1 MMRWE
6 TRSGSVHLSAMSAD
20 AALLAARYNELI
32 VAHRAGRAGT
42 AMALAR
48 DLLGV
53 APNHLPTLKVFA
65 QLARQAGDSAAAL
78 DALKRALEASP
89 DDATLYAEVAGVMVE
104 LGAPDAAL
112 DAFNVAVEK
121 DPHAHGAR
129 ANRANLLARMHRLD
143 DAIAEYAQLERMAP
157 DHIATIANHATIL
170 EVAGRAS
177 EAARAVARALEL
189 APGDVAIQ
197 TLAARMERGVGQGS
211 KALGRMRRVVD
222 ESNEPSVAMLQE
234 LGHCADHADEFAE
247 AARAY
252 RRANRLRRRA
262 ARHVASPNQVLAQL
276 RGWETGLRK
285 RCESALAAVETTG
298 PVASRPVVVV
308 GFPYAGTHVT
318 ADLLR
323 SDSSIE
329 LSVDRSA
336 LRDSAARLIASGWQ
350 PLDPLPPTERKLLDA
365 RPRSATRVEVVT
377 LVERYLPV
385 LYAMSPDAR
394 YVRITRSRADVLL
407 GCLTTT
413 FSEPALEALCA
424 APTELAEAYLV
435 AERVWQ
441 CFVEV
446 CRPAVLDVSYEAL
459 LEQDSSTLGVLAE
472 FCGLGDLTP
481 GTKVLGYEHRV
492 AVGRGERYAER
503 MGFA

>member
-65 QLARQAGDSAAAL
+65 QLARQTGDSVAAL

-89 DDATLYAEVAGVMVE
+89 DDATFYAEAAGVMVE
-104 LGAPDAAL
+104 LGAPDAV
-112 DAFNVAVEK
+112 NVAVEK

-129 ANRANLLARMHRLD
+129 ASRANLLARMHRLD
-143 DAIAEYAQLERMAP
+143 D
-157 DHIATIANHATIL
+157 
-170 EVAGRAS
+170 
-177 EAARAVARALEL
+177 ARALEL

-211 KALGRMRRVVD
+211 KALGRIRRVVD
-222 ESNEPSVAMLQE
+222 ESNEPSVAMPQE

-262 ARHVASPNQVLAQL
+262 VRHVASPNQVLAQL
-276 RGWETGLRK
+276 RGWETGLR
-285 RCESALAAVETTG
+285 ESSEPALAAVETMG

-308 GFPYAGTHVT
+308 GFPYAGTHIT

-323 SDSSIE
+323 SGSSIE

-336 LRDSAARLIASGWQ
+336 LRD
-350 PLDPLPPTERKLLDA
+350 
-365 RPRSATRVEVVT
+365 EVVT
-377 LVERYLPV
+377 LVERYLPM

-407 GCLTTT
+407 GCLTIT

-446 CRPAVLDVSYEAL
+446 CRPAVLYVSYEAL
-459 LEQDSSTLGVLAE
+459 LEQDSSTLEALSE
-472 FCGLGDLTP
+472 FCGLGDLTH
-481 GTKVLGYEHRV
+481 GTKMLGYEHRV
-492 AVGRGERYAER
+492 AVGRGEHYAER

>member
-89 DDATLYAEVAGVMVE
+89 DDATLYAEAAGVMVE
-104 LGAPDAAL
+104 LGAPDAV
-112 DAFNVAVEK
+112 NVAVEK

-143 DAIAEYAQLERMAP
+143 DA
-157 DHIATIANHATIL
+157 
-170 EVAGRAS
+170 
-177 EAARAVARALEL
+177 RALEL

-197 TLAARMERGVGQGS
+197 TLPARMERGVGLGS
-211 KALGRMRRVVD
+211 KALGRIRRVVD
-222 ESNEPSVAMLQE
+222 ESNEPSVAMPQE

-262 ARHVASPNQVLAQL
+262 VRHVASPNQVLAQL
-276 RGWETGLRK
+276 RGWETGLR
-285 RCESALAAVETTG
+285 ESSEPALAAVETTG

-308 GFPYAGTHVT
+308 GFPYAGTHIT

-323 SDSSIE
+323 SGSSIE

-350 PLDPLPPTERKLLDA
+350 PLDPLPPMERKLLDA
-365 RPRSATRVEVVT
+365 RPRSATRGEVVT
-377 LVERYLPV
+377 LVERYLPM

-407 GCLTTT
+407 GCLTTP

-459 LEQDSSTLGVLAE
+459 LEQGSSTLEALSE
-472 FCGLGDLTP
+472 FCGLGDLTH
-481 GTKVLGYEHRV
+481 GTKMLGYEHRV
-492 AVGRGERYAER
+492 AVGRGEHYAER

>member
-32 VAHRAGRAGT
+32 LAHRAGRAGT

-65 QLARQAGDSAAAL
+65 QLARQAGDSVAAL

-89 DDATLYAEVAGVMVE
+89 DDATLYAEAAGVMVE
-104 LGAPDAAL
+104 LGAPDAV
-112 DAFNVAVEK
+112 NVAVEK

-129 ANRANLLARMHRLD
+129 ASRANLLARMHRLD
-143 DAIAEYAQLERMAP
+143 D
-157 DHIATIANHATIL
+157 
-170 EVAGRAS
+170 
-177 EAARAVARALEL
+177 ARALEL

-211 KALGRMRRVVD
+211 KALGRIRRVVD

-262 ARHVASPNQVLAQL
+262 VRHVASPNQVLAQL
-276 RGWETGLRK
+276 RGWETGLR
-285 RCESALAAVETTG
+285 ESSEPALAAVETMG

-308 GFPYAGTHVT
+308 GFPYAGTHIT

-323 SDSSIE
+323 SGSSIE

-336 LRDSAARLIASGWQ
+336 LRD
-350 PLDPLPPTERKLLDA
+350 
-365 RPRSATRVEVVT
+365 EVVT
-377 LVERYLPV
+377 LVERYLPM

-407 GCLTTT
+407 GCLTIT

-459 LEQDSSTLGVLAE
+459 LEQDSSTLEALSE
-472 FCGLGDLTP
+472 FCGLGDLTH
-481 GTKVLGYEHRV
+481 GTKMLGYEHRV
-492 AVGRGERYAER
+492 AVGRGEHYAER

>member
-32 VAHRAGRAGT
+32 LAHRAGRAGT

-89 DDATLYAEVAGVMVE
+89 DDATLYAEAAGVMVE
-104 LGAPDAAL
+104 LGAPDAV
-112 DAFNVAVEK
+112 NVAVEK

-129 ANRANLLARMHRLD
+129 ASRANLLARMHRLD
-143 DAIAEYAQLERMAP
+143 D
-157 DHIATIANHATIL
+157 
-170 EVAGRAS
+170 
-177 EAARAVARALEL
+177 ARALEL

-211 KALGRMRRVVD
+211 KALGRIRRVVD

-262 ARHVASPNQVLAQL
+262 VRHVASPNQVLAQL
-276 RGWETGLRK
+276 RGWETGLR
-285 RCESALAAVETTG
+285 ESSEPALAAVETMG

-308 GFPYAGTHVT
+308 GFPYAGTHIT

-323 SDSSIE
+323 SGSSIE

-336 LRDSAARLIASGWQ
+336 LRD
-350 PLDPLPPTERKLLDA
+350 
-365 RPRSATRVEVVT
+365 EVVT
-377 LVERYLPV
+377 LVERYLPM

-407 GCLTTT
+407 GCLTIT

-459 LEQDSSTLGVLAE
+459 LEQDSSTLEALSE
-472 FCGLGDLTP
+472 FCGLGDLTH
-481 GTKVLGYEHRV
+481 GTKMLGYEHRV
-492 AVGRGERYAER
+492 AVGRGEHYAER